1 MIGEVLD
8 GHEILRPLG
17 AGGMGEVYLARTTS
31 GELRALKLVRA
42 DRQAAQ
48 QAGARFKREV
58 LALGKLHHPNI
69 IRIIDA
75 GRLGSGALWL
85 GMEYVAGP
93 DLQAAV
99 GWDGAFPLGDGLKI
113 LVQLA
118 AALAYAH
125 DAGIVHR
132 DLKPSNVTLED
143 GDPARAKIIDFGLA
157 KVVEDEGL
165 TRLTEDKQAPGS
177 PVY

>member
-17 AGGMGEVYLARTTS
+17 DGGMGEVYLARATS
-31 GELRALKLVRA
+31 GELRALKIVRA

-48 QAGARFKREV
+48 QAAARFKREV
-58 LALGKLHHPNI
+58 LALGKLRHPAI
-69 IRIIDA
+69 IRILDA
-75 GRLGSGALWL
+75 GRLPSGSLYMS
-85 GMEYVAGP
+85 MEYVAGP

-99 GWDGAFPLGDGLKI
+99 GWDGAFATGDALKI

-125 DAGIVHR
+125 DAGVVHR
-132 DLKPSNVTLED
+132 DLK
-143 GDPARAKIIDFGLA
+143 
-157 KVVEDEGL
+157 
-165 TRLTEDKQAPGS
+165 
-177 PVY
+177 